1 MVLATADA
9 AGKPSARVV
18 LLKEFDERGFVFF
31 TNYESR
37 KARELAANR
46 HAALNFFWAELER
59 QVCVTGSVTQV
70 PREEAEAYFKTRPRG
85 SRLGAWASKQSET
98 VPSREVLE
106 ARLQEL
112 EKKYPG
118 EEVPLPPFW
127 GGYVLAPREIDFYPE
142 PASRVELRLGCQ
154 TGREGAKKGLH
165 LRRARRFAHQT
176 DAPDL
181 PFERP
186 KSGPDLDVEIIQQA
200 LADPGFVHASGNAHG
215 IELPELMAFLRGE
228 AQLHFF

>member
-118 EEVPLPPFW
+118 EEIPLPPFW
-127 GGYVLAPREIDFYPE
+127 GGYVLAPGEIDFWQGRPNRLHDRFRY
-142 PASRVELRLGCQ
+142 SKQSDGRWLVERLS
-154 TGREGAKKGLH
+154 
-165 LRRARRFAHQT
+165 
-176 DAPDL
+176 P
-181 PFERP
+181 
-186 KSGPDLDVEIIQQA
+186 
-200 LADPGFVHASGNAHG
+200 
-215 IELPELMAFLRGE
+215 
-228 AQLHFF
+228 